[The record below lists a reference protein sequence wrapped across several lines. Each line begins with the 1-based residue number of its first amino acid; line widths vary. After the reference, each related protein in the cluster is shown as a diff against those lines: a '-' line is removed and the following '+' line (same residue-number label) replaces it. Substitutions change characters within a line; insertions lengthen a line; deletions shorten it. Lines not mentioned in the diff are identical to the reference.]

1 MKDVGPRTIYPGH
14 GPTVFGAIEKLDEY
28 IEHREMREQQVL
40 DAIAEGR
47 NTIQSMVEEIYSE
60 YPPELHPAAGQQ
72 VHAQLEKL
80 EREGRVKRD
89 GPDRF
94 ALSLPNT
101 CERCGRPTPPR
112 SRFCRKCSLDLLQE
126 EPDR

>member
-1 MKDVGPRTIYPGH
+1 
-14 GPTVFGAIEKLDEY
+14 
-28 IEHREMREQQVL
+28 MREQQVL

-47 NTIQSMVEEIYSE
+47 DTIDAMVETIYSE

-72 VHAQLEKL
+72 VRAQLEKL
-80 EREGRVKRD
+80 EREGRVSPN

-94 ALSLPNT
+94 ALLTPST
-101 CERCGRPTPPR
+101 CERCGRPAPPR
-112 SRFCRKCSLDLLQE
+112 SRLCGKCSLDLLQE